1 MRREVQMKDK
11 KRKKRNIR
19 WTLVLYDLL
28 VFALA
33 AVLLLGLYGGN
44 DKLTYN
50 GMVQQAALA
59 ETIGTAIQIIYCIS
73 KKQLNA
79 KQIFVPCWKYFLS
92 GSIMLLFVEA
102 LKMKFSGGIVS
113 LCVLICTGGLSYVG
127 VLLILRDRFFIDNI
141 NKILKR
147 K

>member
-1 MRREVQMKDK
+1 MKDK

-33 AVLLLGLYGGN
+33 AALLLGLYGGN

-59 ETIGTAIQIIYCIS
+59 
-73 KKQLNA
+73 
-79 KQIFVPCWKYFLS
+79 
-92 GSIMLLFVEA
+92 
-102 LKMKFSGGIVS
+102 
-113 LCVLICTGGLSYVG
+113 
-127 VLLILRDRFFIDNI
+127 
-141 NKILKR
+141 
-147 K
+147 

>member
-1 MRREVQMKDK
+1 MKDK

>member
-1 MRREVQMKDK
+1 MKDK

-50 GMVQQAALA
+50 GMVQQEIWRHSVLH
-59 ETIGTAIQIIYCIS
+59 QITVYRC
-73 KKQLNA
+73 
-79 KQIFVPCWKYFLS
+79 
-92 GSIMLLFVEA
+92 GS
-102 LKMKFSGGIVS
+102 FSGLYVFRNVAGDRKDYFCEDAVSGMPEPAWCTDTSYGIS
-113 LCVLICTGGLSYVG
+113 LCI
-127 VLLILRDRFFIDNI
+127 
-141 NKILKR
+141 
-147 K
+147 